1 MGIFTL
7 AWQLQGRANVY
18 EMRTLSKMFKSIAME
33 RSQVILVGGL
43 VAALLAMLLLM
54 LAYVPV

>member
-1 MGIFTL
+1 
-7 AWQLQGRANVY
+7 
-18 EMRTLSKMFKSIAME
+18 MRTLSKMFKSIAME